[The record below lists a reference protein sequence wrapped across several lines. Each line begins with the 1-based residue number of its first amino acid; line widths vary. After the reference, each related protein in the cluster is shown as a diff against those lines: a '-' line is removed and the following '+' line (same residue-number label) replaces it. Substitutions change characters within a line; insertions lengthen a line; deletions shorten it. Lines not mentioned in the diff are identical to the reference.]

1 MAKGNLMIN
10 DKIIPNDTSEIEEY
24 ELAIVEAQ
32 VDEQRK
38 KIQLLELKKKLDNE
52 YEERIRASLSKHL
65 GKEILPE
72 ELDDTRASNEVW
84 GKVIDEASGKEND
97 LIRPSHNILKYSL
110 IKKQPE
116 LSMSVPKQKSDSTLE
131 YLLGNSI
138 TRASEIVKE
147 YNSEST
153 KRAHE
158 GDLIYWQAW
167 LSAIG
172 FPFTKQIGIKE
183 ILSFIV
189 EHVEGLQP
197 HIDKKLVDQKY
208 KYQLGPHKLATVK
221 RRIASLSV
229 FLDQSKWPNPCHEKE
244 VKAVLSKLTKKYGG
258 SKPAGKAITRY
269 ILDDMLDTSKDL
281 LIDIRD
287 KALLLFAWGS
297 GGRRRS
303 EVVAALMKDLVKNR
317 DGDYTYTIPR
327 SKTDQEGKGNP
338 VPLKGRVAYALEQ
351 WLASANITDGHIF
364 RAVKKGGNLGGP
376 LDGYS
381 IHKIVRNRL
390 KKAGYDETQFG
401 AHSLRS
407 GFVTEAGRRNK
418 PLGDVMQ
425 MTTHKNLNTVMK
437 YYQAGNIINNSAAN
451 LAD

>member
-1 MAKGNLMIN
+1 MTD
-10 DKIIPNDTSEIEEY
+10 DKIIPNEASEVEEY
-24 ELAIVEAQ
+24 ELAIVKAQ
-32 VDEQRK
+32 IDE
-38 KIQLLELKKKLDNE
+38 EKKKLQFFEHRKQLDNE
-52 YEERIRASLSKHL
+52 YEERVRASLSKHL
-65 GKEILPE
+65 GKDIPREA
-72 ELDDTRASNEVW
+72 LDDTRAPNEVW
-84 GKVIDEASGKEND
+84 GKVMDEASGKTNE

-110 IKKQPE
+110 VRKQPE
-116 LSMSVPKQKSDSTLE
+116 LQLSVPKQKSESILE
-131 YLLGNSI
+131 YLLSNSI
-138 TRASEIVKE
+138 ARASEIVKE

-172 FPFTKQIGIKE
+172 FPFTKPISIKE
-183 ILSFIV
+183 VLSFIV

-197 HIDKKLVDQKY
+197 QIDKILVDQKY
-208 KYQLGPHKLATVK
+208 KYKLGPHKLATVK
-221 RRIASLSV
+221 RRIGSLSV
-229 FLDQSKWPNPCHEKE
+229 FLEQSKWPNPCHEKE
-244 VKAVLSKLTKKYGG
+244 VKRILSKLTKKYGG

-269 ILDDMLDTSKDL
+269 ILDDMIDTCRDS

-303 EVVAALMKDLVKNR
+303 EVVAALMKDLIKNP

-327 SKTDQEGKGNP
+327 SKTDQEGKGAP
-338 VPLKGRVAYALEQ
+338 VPVKGRVAYALDQ
-351 WLASANITDGHIF
+351 WLTAANITDGHMFI
-364 RAVKKGGNLGGP
+364 AVKKGGRLGGP

-381 IHKIVRNRL
+381 IHKIVRSRL

-418 PLGDVMQ
+418 PLGDVMAL
-425 MTTHKNLNTVMK
+425 TTHKSVQTVMK
-437 YYQAGNIINNSAAN
+437 YHQAGNIINNSAAN